1 MTRPALS
8 LRWKIAL
15 TVTAVCCAVAA
26 VLGVLVHNAVARQT
40 VGQVRKETLSDLDD
54 ALDLY
59 EYGTSREGLN
69 SVLDPGE
76 LPVPLRTLVHHD
88 RRGSMVGIYH
98 GQRVMWTAAPAGDQV
113 MAVWS
118 PYENTRRSLENLDTA
133 IFGSAVLAAT
143 AVALAGLFLAHRISR
158 RLSTTAAVARR
169 ITAGD
174 LDARVGTEGEG
185 RTRTGATDE
194 VAAVAAAL
202 DSVAG
207 SLQGRLQAEQRF
219 TADVAHELR
228 TPLTGILASAE
239 LLPEGRPKEMINDR
253 LRALHRLTE
262 DLLEISRLDSGAE
275 HPDLASYELGT
286 LVRRSVE
293 GLGLDTEVRI
303 VRDGVVRT
311 DRRRLD
317 RILCNLVLNAHRH
330 GRPPVVVTVDVPGG
344 AGPGGGGAHDDGP
357 GVGGSVVGGPMVGG
371 PVGGG
376 AFAGGPVAGGPVAGG
391 PVAGGPVAGGHFLD
405 EGSVPVPVVE
415 VRDHGPGFP
424 DELLHRGPQ
433 RFRTDAPGRGKGHG
447 LGLTIAVGQA
457 AVLGIGLL
465 FTNAPDGGAR
475 AVLRLTPATPPP
487 PGRAGSPGRTP
498 G

>member
-1 MTRPALS
+1 MTRQARPARLAHPALLALS

-40 VGQVRKETLSDLDD
+40 VGQVRKETLADLDD

-69 SVLDPGE
+69 SVLDPDE
-76 LPVPLRTLVHHD
+76 LPAQLSTLVHHD
-88 RRGSMVGIYH
+88 RRGSMVGTYH

-174 LDARVGTEGEG
+174 LDARVGTDGAG
-185 RTRTGATDE
+185 RRGRRGARDE

-275 HPDLASYELGT
+275 RPDLAAYDLGA
-286 LVRRSVE
+286 LVRGSVR
-293 GLGLDTEVRI
+293 GTGLDTEVRV
-303 VRDGVVRT
+303 VREAVVRT

-330 GRPPVVVTVDVPGG
+330 GGPPVVVTVDVPGEG
-344 AGPGGGGAHDDGP
+344 EGGGYAAKPYAGEPYAGKPHGRTPHDRPPYDGAHR
-357 GVGGSVVGGPMVGG
+357 GGP
-371 PVGGG
+371 P
-376 AFAGGPVAGGPVAGG
+376 PI
-391 PVAGGPVAGGHFLD
+391 
-405 EGSVPVPVVE
+405 PVVE

-457 AVLGIGLL
+457 AVLGIELH

-475 AVLRLTPATPPP
+475 AVLRLTPPPP
-487 PGRAGSPGRTP
+487 QPPSRSPSPSDRSGSPGRTP